1 MVESPLPEDQ
11 PGLDLFEY
19 VLLSAADVDGLVPV
33 AAAVVDLARAGAIH
47 LVDAVVLA
55 RAGEHPEVR
64 AVSPDEH
71 PVFAEL
77 DRAADGGVLLSP
89 HDVDLAAVTL
99 APAESALLLLV
110 EDRWAEPLSAA
121 VRAGGAQLSAG
132 ERIPRDRVLASLDA
146 SESSE
151 RQGRVDLLVRGPRTA
166 SGLDQ
171 VEQVRQLAELV
182 DRGVLP
188 LERYEVQRRRVLQ
201 G

>member
-1 MVESPLPEDQ
+1 MVDSSLRDDQ

-19 VLLSAADVDGLVPV
+19 VLLSAADVAGLVPV
-33 AAAVVDLARAGAIH
+33 AAAVVDLARTGAIH

-55 RAGEHPEVR
+55 RAGDRPEVR
-64 AVSPDEH
+64 TVSPDEH
-71 PVFAEL
+71 PVFADL

-99 APAESALLLLV
+99 APEESALLLLV

-121 VRAGGAQLSAG
+121 VRAGGARVAAG

-146 SESSE
+146 SESAE
-151 RQGRVDLLVRGPRTA
+151 RQGRVDLLIRGPRTA
-166 SGLDQ
+166 SALDQ